1 VSAFNRAEHC
11 RTIAA
16 HGGTVTAQRYGAGH
30 MRAIGKAGAQVTIQR
45 HGVSYFNGLMTR
57 RGWSGR
63 RIDSVIDDLAAG
75 RVYAELSA

>member
-1 VSAFNRAEHC
+1 MFDRAEHC
-11 RTIAA
+11 RRIAA

-30 MRAIGKAGAQVTIQR
+30 MRAIGKAGAQVTIER
-45 HGVSYFNGLMTR
+45 HGRAYWLGLVGR

-63 RIDSVIDDLAAG
+63 RLDSVIDDLAAG